1 MKRIFKTIF
10 RALVGLLFRVD
21 VHGTAQAHERTLVV
35 ANHESLIDGML
46 LWLFLPFEATFIVH
60 TQIAAHPLY
69 KIMLRLVPHL
79 AVDPLNPLSMKKALR
94 LIESGR
100 PVVIFPEGRITVTG
114 SLMKIYDGAAFLA
127 AKSGATVLPVRLTG
141 AGQTYFS
148 RLAGVYP
155 RKLLPKLS
163 IHLRPPTRIEMTA
176 QGSAKERRRRAGEDL
191 RQILLEMLIATRP
204 SRTIFEAFL
213 DAQDTF
219 GPKYRVAQDVRLVE
233 ESYRDLTKR
242 ALAVARLAP
251 RFSQDGEAVGLLLP
265 NIAPTLS
272 VFLGLSAVNR
282 VPAMMNYTAG
292 AEGLQA
298 AIELSKLRTVLT
310 LRSFVEKAKL
320 EATLSRLRGVEVIY
334 LEDFKSL
341 LGLKDKLWVLSK
353 LMRPRSLVRQ
363 RDPNRPA
370 VILFT
375 SGSEG
380 MPKGVVHSHESILAN
395 VAQVRSVADFMPQDR
410 FMVALPVFHSFG
422 FTCGVIL
429 PLIAGCRVFLYPSPL
444 HYRVIPELVY
454 DRNCTVLFGTN
465 SFLANY
471 ARFAHPYDFGRLRYV
486 IAGAEK
492 LNEEVRRTWMDRFGV
507 RILEG
512 YGATETAPVIAVN
525 VPMANK
531 PGSVGRLL
539 PGIQAQLEAVPGI
552 EQGGILHVRGPNL
565 MLGYMLHQQ
574 PGLIQHAESPI
585 GTGWYSTGDV
595 VEIDDNGF
603 VHIRGRVK
611 RFAKVA
617 GEMVSL
623 EVVEKIAARTA
634 PEAMHAATSR
644 PDPAK
649 GEQII
654 LFTTD
659 DRLDRAALLGVARE
673 AGIPELA
680 VPRVL
685 RYVDAIPLLGTGKTD
700 YVRLKKMA
708 EEEIGAGA

>member
-1 MKRIFKTIF
+1 MRKIF
-10 RALVGLLFRVD
+10 RILLRGLVRVLFRVE
-21 VHGTAQAHERTLVV
+21 VHGSAHAYERTLVV
-35 ANHESLIDGML
+35 ANHESLIDGVL

-60 TQIAAHPLY
+60 TQIAAHPLF
-69 KIMLRLVPHL
+69 KIMLRVVPHL

-127 AKSGATVLPVRLTG
+127 AKSGATLIPVRLTG

-148 RLAGVYP
+148 RLAGIYP
-155 RKLLPKLS
+155 RKLFPKLS
-163 IHLRPPTRIEMTA
+163 MHLLVPTRIELTTL
-176 QGSAKERRRRAGEDL
+176 GSAKERRRKAGEDL

-204 SRTIFEAFL
+204 SRTLFEAFL
-213 DAQDTF
+213 DAQETF
-219 GPKYRVAQDVRLVE
+219 GPKYDVAQDVRLIE

-251 RFSQDGEAVGLLLP
+251 RFSNEAEAVGLLLP

-272 VFLGLSAVNR
+272 VFLGLSAVGR

-298 AIELSKLRTVLT
+298 AIELSRLRTVLT
-310 LRSFVEKAKL
+310 LRSFVEKARL
-320 EATLSRLRGVEVIY
+320 ESTLARLRDVQILY
-334 LEDFKSL
+334 LEDFKSQL
-341 LGLKDKLWVLSK
+341 RLADKLWVLLK
-353 LMRPRSLVRQ
+353 LMRPRSLKQ
-363 RDPNRPA
+363 SDPQAPA

-380 MPKGVVHSHESILAN
+380 KPKGVVHSHDSILAN
-395 VAQVRSVADFMPQDR
+395 VAQVRSVSDFMPQDR

-422 FTCGVIL
+422 FTCGVVL

-492 LNEEVRRTWMDRFGV
+492 LNEDVRRTWMDRFGV

-525 VPMANK
+525 VPMASK

-539 PGIQAQLEAVPGI
+539 PGMRQQLEPVPGI
-552 EQGGILHVRGPNL
+552 EQGGILHVKGPNL
-565 MLGYMLHQQ
+565 MLGYMLHQR
-574 PGLIQHAESPI
+574 PGVIQRPESLMGPD
-585 GTGWYSTGDV
+585 WYSTGDV
-595 VEIDDNGF
+595 VDIDENGF

-623 EVVEKIAARTA
+623 EVVEKIAVRAS

-644 PDPAK
+644 PDPGK
-649 GEQII
+649 GEQIL

-659 DRLDRAALLGVARE
+659 EKLDRSALLAAARE

-685 RYVDAIPLLGTGKTD
+685 RHVDEIPLLGTGKTD

-708 EEEIGAGA
+708 EEEVEAGA